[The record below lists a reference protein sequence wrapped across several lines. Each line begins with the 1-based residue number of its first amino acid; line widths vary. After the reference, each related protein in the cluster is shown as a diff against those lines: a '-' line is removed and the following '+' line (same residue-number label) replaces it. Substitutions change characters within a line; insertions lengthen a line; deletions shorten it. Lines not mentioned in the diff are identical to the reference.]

1 MPLGIGIQSFA
12 TYQRCLFST
21 STATVNPENQGDANS
36 GEGEKSGESNKSSDG
51 GRAVRGGV
59 LYYSLLRIMPFCLFV
74 FVFQINVNISK
85 INFSL

>member
-12 TYQRCLFST
+12 MYQRCLFST

-36 GEGEKSGESNKSSDG
+36 GKGEKSGESNKSSDG

-59 LYYSLLRIMPFCLFV
+59 LYYSLLYIMPFCFFFLFFELMLILV
-74 FVFQINVNISK
+74 KSILV
-85 INFSL
+85 